1 MEGALPIGCALLA
14 SFTGELV
21 CFKLASE
28 LAGSFLTHNVIL
40 VLPYVTIHGCGF
52 YAMLLIS
59 NFLARHEREL
69 PRRGHSLINVA
80 GLPRR
85 RLATIAWFDALQ
97 LALVFECIRY
107 TPRPLAVLLC
117 TQVVSLCTHG
127 TQDQPRASKHVGP
140 SLYLQPLLSTFA
152 LAFMFAP
159 RFMSL
164 GRAICEGRH
173 HAGKRGLRRCLSA
186 AFFWFS
192 SQRLCFNSRELT
204 QSLALPKTLGIW
216 QRSTK
221 RPLCAPML
229 GQRRIMT
236 SIAMDT
242 PRSGFNML
250 HFVTI

>member
-186 AFFWFS
+186 AFF
-192 SQRLCFNSRELT
+192 CIAKNT
-204 QSLALPKTLGIW
+204 GYLAAKHKEAAL
-216 QRSTK
+216 RSHA
-221 RPLCAPML
+221 RP
-229 GQRRIMT
+229 T
-236 SIAMDT
+236 SYHDLNCNGHTA
-242 PRSGFNML
+242 
-250 HFVTI
+250 